1 MADGTSGSTI
11 NFGAGYTVTDA
22 TGTSIFF
29 SGNSTPEKF

>member
-1 MADGTSGSTI
+1 MADGTSVTQST
-11 NFGAGYTVTDA
+11 FGAGYTVTDA